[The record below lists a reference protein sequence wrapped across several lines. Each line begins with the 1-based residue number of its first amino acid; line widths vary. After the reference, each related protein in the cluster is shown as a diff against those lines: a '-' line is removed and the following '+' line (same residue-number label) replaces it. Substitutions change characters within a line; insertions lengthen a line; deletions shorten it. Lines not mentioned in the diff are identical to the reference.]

1 MLFAVLSALAVGAPI
16 KRLETISCENGATV
30 EIEVRRATVAVPG
43 IVEFET
49 RAYHFG
55 GTAHVPGKTIAMRAG
70 ERCNIKVVNNLE
82 GTACT
87 GGHENSFHCPDTTG
101 LHTHGLHVSPEE
113 DNIDTHIEPN
123 GDSWTYQYN
132 MPEDHLMG
140 THWYHAH
147 HHGSTALQVMGGMV
161 GILTVEPA
169 AGYTLPAD
177 LKALY
182 DDDTV
187 PLMVMTHMCMG
198 GGDPDTPV
206 YGALDQAALVDAQP
220 DVRIPLNANWL
231 DDSQSGRDF
240 YVVNGEYN
248 PTVTIKADTATLLR
262 IVHGGGN
269 RHVTLWIDDPSQHCT
284 LTLVA
289 RDGVFQYTPYLTL
302 TAITMIQ
309 GTRVDVA
316 ITCAAAAAGMTF
328 NVEMSRKAPL
338 MVSTQN
344 LHVQK
349 NVLSIAVEA
358 GSSPRAAPTSQA
370 TFPSYLNDLLGD
382 SNAKVGGERG
392 VSEISFTVT
401 GNDVAINRNPFAGW
415 DEPDDRVK
423 YQEEFCLYQTYELK
437 IESKSYPVI
446 TPGGPALSNRAI
458 HPYHQHINH
467 MQIVNGQDP
476 SGQIIREGEWRDVVP
491 AWGDDYPTIVRF
503 HPYRFTGDV
512 VVHCHILQHE
522 DLGMMGLYKM
532 VDCGNAGPSPAPED
546 TAVPGTTDAP
556 TSAPTDAPQTPT
568 TDVPAGMPTAGRKL
582 VSPVRVAAFN
592 TVDDE
597 QKFPSGPQIDYILSH
612 TQPSYEFD
620 LVGVIENMNRESVW
634 DSVAGFTTYTFESS
648 RPSEQLLYRT
658 TKFDSPTNGIKFQE
672 AGWGAYYVSHVDL
685 EEIGGGCVRVFV
697 AHFPIEKTAIDGPD
711 DLTSYA
717 MGRYVVEQLHNE
729 CSNIL
734 TGDLNTILLSTRE
747 KNLKRLD
754 DLLASSLES
763 FLEPTT
769 VSNVL
774 YVMCS
779 NDMGFE
785 GSEEYRDSALSDH
798 PIAVTICTPP
808 ATTDVP
814 LATAMPTD
822 VPTGVPTA
830 MPTVV
835 PTEVPLAETAVPTTV
850 PTTIPTGVPTVV
862 PTTSPSS
869 APTMVP
875 TAEPTQVPT
884 AAPTTTPAGETA
896 APTAVPTSVPTS
908 EPTTVPT
915 QAPPTDAPPT
925 AQPGIPE
932 TDAPVTDVPDTDAPD
947 TTAPMTDAPDTIV
960 PTTAPTDAPATDA
973 PPTSAPPTAHPGI
986 PETAAPVTIAPDT
999 DTPMTDVPMT
1009 NAPDTSVPT
1018 TAPTGAPATDSPPT
1032 SAPPTAHPGIPETA
1046 APATIAP
1053 DTDAPATL
1061 APETDAP
1068 DTSVPTTAPTD
1079 APATVAPPTSAPPT
1093 AYPGIPATDAPATGV
1108 PDTATPTSIPTAGP
1122 TTVPAGMTATP
1133 TTMPTAP
1140 TDAPATVAPPTAYPG
1155 IPATDAPDTN
1165 APTDAPTSSNT
1176 SVPGSTPPSVSP
1188 LPEGT
1193 SAPVTDAAP
1202 GDVNGIGE
1210 QSDEDESSTAFPWWI
1225 ILVVVGG
1232 LGMCALLA
1240 FAVLKQRHRDDVSLE
1255 DFLNQSANAEGNHTE
1270 MRHGNWGHI

>member
-1 MLFAVLSALAVGAPI
+1 MLFAVLSALAVGAPL
-16 KRLETISCENGATV
+16 KRLETISCVNGATV

-132 MPEDHLMG
+132 VPEDHLMG

-206 YGALDQAALVDAQP
+206 YGSLDQAALVDAQP

-269 RHVTLWIDDPSQHCT
+269 KHVTLWIDDPSQHCT

-328 NVEMSRKAPL
+328 NVEMSRTAPL

-392 VSEISFTVT
+392 VSEISFTVN
-401 GNDVAINRNPFAGW
+401 GNDVAINRRPFAGW

-437 IESKSYPVI
+437 IESKSFPLL
-446 TPGGPALSNRAI
+446 TPDGPALSNRAI

-546 TAVPGTTDAP
+546 TAVPGPTDVP
-556 TSAPTDAPQTPT
+556 TSAPTDVPQTPT
-568 TDVPAGMPTAGRKL
+568 TDVPAGIPTAGRKL

-597 QKFPSGPQIDYILSH
+597 QSYPSGPQIDYILSH

-620 LVGVIENMNRESVW
+620 LVGVIENMNRERVW
-634 DSVAGFTTYTFESS
+634 DSVAGFTTYTFESN

-658 TKFDSPTNGIKFQE
+658 TKFGSPTNGIKFQE

-697 AHFPIEKTAIDGPD
+697 AHFPIEMTVIDGPAD
-711 DLTSYA
+711 ATSYA
-717 MGRYVVEQLHNE
+717 MGRYVVEQLHDE

-734 TGDLNTILLSTRE
+734 AGDLNTILLSTFE

-785 GSEEYRDSALSDH
+785 GSEEYRDRSLSDH
-798 PIAVTICTPP
+798 PIAVTICTP
-808 ATTDVP
+808 
-814 LATAMPTD
+814 
-822 VPTGVPTA
+822 
-830 MPTVV
+830 
-835 PTEVPLAETAVPTTV
+835 
-850 PTTIPTGVPTVV
+850 
-862 PTTSPSS
+862 
-869 APTMVP
+869 
-875 TAEPTQVPT
+875 
-884 AAPTTTPAGETA
+884 
-896 APTAVPTSVPTS
+896 
-908 EPTTVPT
+908 
-915 QAPPTDAPPT
+915 
-925 AQPGIPE
+925 
-932 TDAPVTDVPDTDAPD
+932 DAPVGVPLPDTDAPD
-947 TTAPMTDAPDTIV
+947 TTTPRTDAPDTIV
-960 PTTAPTDAPATDA
+960 PTTAPATDAPDTTSPRTDAPDTVVPTTVPTDAPDTTTPRTDAPDTIVPTTAPATDAPDTIVPRTAPTDAPATDA
-973 PPTSAPPTAHPGI
+973 PPPPPPPRTR
-986 PETAAPVTIAPDT
+986 
-999 DTPMTDVPMT
+999 VPRRRSPR
-1009 NAPDTSVPT
+1009 NA
-1018 TAPTGAPATDSPPT
+1018 
-1032 SAPPTAHPGIPETA
+1032 
-1046 APATIAP
+1046 
-1053 DTDAPATL
+1053 
-1061 APETDAP
+1061 
-1068 DTSVPTTAPTD
+1068 
-1079 APATVAPPTSAPPT
+1079 
-1093 AYPGIPATDAPATGV
+1093 
-1108 PDTATPTSIPTAGP
+1108 
-1122 TTVPAGMTATP
+1122 
-1133 TTMPTAP
+1133 
-1140 TDAPATVAPPTAYPG
+1140 
-1155 IPATDAPDTN
+1155 
-1165 APTDAPTSSNT
+1165 
-1176 SVPGSTPPSVSP
+1176 
-1188 LPEGT
+1188 
-1193 SAPVTDAAP
+1193 
-1202 GDVNGIGE
+1202 
-1210 QSDEDESSTAFPWWI
+1210 
-1225 ILVVVGG
+1225 
-1232 LGMCALLA
+1232 
-1240 FAVLKQRHRDDVSLE
+1240 
-1255 DFLNQSANAEGNHTE
+1255 
-1270 MRHGNWGHI
+1270 